1 MNYNIEFQI
10 ASIIFV
16 ITVMV
21 VFFSKKRWPS
31 TANIVYRVVMFL
43 TLATL
48 LLDVS
53 SVITITQYVGGN
65 KEIEFLNNLLS
76 KLYLVVML
84 AYIATIDIY
93 AVVNT
98 IHKKKTNVHLTIKYI
113 ELAVIIMGLLVAI
126 AIAIANPLL
135 YGGEGKYIYSYGI
148 PSDTVYVYST
158 ASVIFV
164 LSLLVYNIKKVS
176 LKRLVPIITFSI
188 MEGSVAIVQMFNKQL
203 LVIGFG
209 TAISCLIMYFAL
221 ENPDMNMIDELN
233 KANKRSRDLL
243 LNILPLS
250 IANKLEYD
258 AKPFFEELDNV
269 SIMFIDIVGFT
280 KMCSEVGGTYLVKI
294 LNDFFGELDDLI
306 ANFKVEK
313 IKTIG
318 DAYMIAAG
326 VPDSYDY
333 NCQEIVKLAR
343 QILRLLIDFN
353 RRKHTDLHVRIGINN
368 GRVIAGVIGKKK
380 FIYDLWGD
388 SVNLASRLE
397 SNGETDRIHVSERVK
412 YLLGDQCGYEPH
424 PLVDMKGFG
433 KLQTYLLT

>member
-48 LLDVS
+48 LLDVC
-53 SVITITQYVGGN
+53 SVITITKYVDGN

-164 LSLLVYNIKKVS
+164 LTLLVFNINKVS

>member
-48 LLDVS
+48 LIDVS
-53 SVITITQYVGGN
+53 SVITITKYVGGN

-98 IHKKKTNVHLTIKYI
+98 IHKKKTTVHLTIKYV
-113 ELAVIIMGLLVAI
+113 ELSVIIMGLLVAI
-126 AIAIANPLL
+126 AIAVVNPLL

-188 MEGSVAIVQMFNKQL
+188 MEGSVAIVQMLNKQL

-353 RRKHTDLHVRIGINN
+353 RRKHTDLHVRIGVNN

-380 FIYDLWGD
+380 YIYDLWGD

>member
-48 LLDVS
+48 LIDVS
-53 SVITITQYVGGN
+53 SVITITKYVGGN

-76 KLYLVVML
+76 KLYLVFML

-98 IHKKKTNVHLTIKYI
+98 IHKKKTTVHLTIKYV
-113 ELAVIIMGLLVAI
+113 ELSVIIMGLLVAI
-126 AIAIANPLL
+126 AIAVVNPLL

-158 ASVIFV
+158 ASVVFV

-343 QILRLLIDFN
+343 QILRLLTDFN

>member
-1 MNYNIEFQI
+1 M
-10 ASIIFV
+10 
-16 ITVMV
+16 
-21 VFFSKKRWPS
+21 
-31 TANIVYRVVMFL
+31 
-43 TLATL
+43 
-48 LLDVS
+48 
-53 SVITITQYVGGN
+53 
-65 KEIEFLNNLLS
+65 
-76 KLYLVVML
+76 
-84 AYIATIDIY
+84 
-93 AVVNT
+93 
-98 IHKKKTNVHLTIKYI
+98 
-113 ELAVIIMGLLVAI
+113 AI
-126 AIAIANPLL
+126 AIAVVNPLL

-188 MEGSVAIVQMFNKQL
+188 MEGSVAIVQMLNKQL

-353 RRKHTDLHVRIGINN
+353 RRKHTDLHVRIGVNN

-380 FIYDLWGD
+380 YIYDLWGD

>member
-48 LLDVS
+48 LLDVC
-53 SVITITQYVGGN
+53 SVITITKYVGGN

-164 LSLLVYNIKKVS
+164 LTLLVFNINKVS

>member
-48 LLDVS
+48 LIDVS
-53 SVITITQYVGGN
+53 SVITITKYVGGN

-98 IHKKKTNVHLTIKYI
+98 IHKKKTTVHLTIKYV
-113 ELAVIIMGLLVAI
+113 ELSVIIMGLLVAI
-126 AIAIANPLL
+126 AIAVVNPLL

-188 MEGSVAIVQMFNKQL
+188 MEGSVAIVQMLNKQL

-343 QILRLLIDFN
+343 QILRLLTDFN
-353 RRKHTDLHVRIGINN
+353 RRKHTDLHVRIGVNN

-380 FIYDLWGD
+380 YIYDLWGD

>member
-98 IHKKKTNVHLTIKYI
+98 IHKKKTTVHLTIKYI

-126 AIAIANPLL
+126 AFALANPLL

-306 ANFKVEK
+306 SNFKVEK

-343 QILRLLIDFN
+343 QILRLLTDFN

-380 FIYDLWGD
+380 YIYDLWGD

>member
-48 LLDVS
+48 LLDVC
-53 SVITITQYVGGN
+53 SVITITKYVGGN

-135 YGGEGKYIYSYGI
+135 YGGKGKYIYSYGI

-164 LSLLVYNIKKVS
+164 LTLLVFNINKVS

>member
-48 LLDVS
+48 LIDVS
-53 SVITITQYVGGN
+53 SVITITKYVGGN

-98 IHKKKTNVHLTIKYI
+98 IHKKKTTVHLTIKYV
-113 ELAVIIMGLLVAI
+113 ELSVIIMGLLVAI
-126 AIAIANPLL
+126 AFALANPLL

-188 MEGSVAIVQMFNKQL
+188 MEGSVAIVQMLNKQL

-343 QILRLLIDFN
+343 QILRLLTDFN
-353 RRKHTDLHVRIGINN
+353 RRKHTDLHVRIGVNN

-380 FIYDLWGD
+380 YIYDLWGD

>member
-48 LLDVS
+48 LLDVC
-53 SVITITQYVGGN
+53 SVITITKYVGGN

-98 IHKKKTNVHLTIKYI
+98 IHKKKTTVHLTIKYV
-113 ELAVIIMGLLVAI
+113 ELSVIIMGLLVAI
-126 AIAIANPLL
+126 AIAVVNPLL

-164 LSLLVYNIKKVS
+164 LTLLVFNINKVS

-306 ANFKVEK
+306 SNFKVEK

-380 FIYDLWGD
+380 YIYDLWGD

>member
-48 LLDVS
+48 LIDVS
-53 SVITITQYVGGN
+53 SVITITKYVGGN

-98 IHKKKTNVHLTIKYI
+98 IHKKKTTVHLTIKYV
-113 ELAVIIMGLLVAI
+113 ELSVIIMGLLVAI
-126 AIAIANPLL
+126 AIAVVNPLL

-188 MEGSVAIVQMFNKQL
+188 MEGSVAIVQMLNKQL

-343 QILRLLIDFN
+343 QILRLLTDFN
-353 RRKHTDLHVRIGINN
+353 RRKHTDLHVRIGVNN

-380 FIYDLWGD
+380 YIYDLWGD

-412 YLLGDQCGYEPH
+412 YLLGDQCGYEPQ
-424 PLVDMKGFG
+424 PLVDMKGIG

>member
-98 IHKKKTNVHLTIKYI
+98 IHKKKTTVHLTIKYV
-113 ELAVIIMGLLVAI
+113 ELSVIIMGLLVAI
-126 AIAIANPLL
+126 AIAVVNPLL

-306 ANFKVEK
+306 SNFKVEK

-380 FIYDLWGD
+380 YIYDLWGD

>member
-48 LLDVS
+48 LLDVC
-53 SVITITQYVGGN
+53 SVITITKYVGGN

-164 LSLLVYNIKKVS
+164 LTLLVFNINKVS

-233 KANKRSRDLL
+233 KANKRSRELL

-343 QILRLLIDFN
+343 QIPRLLIDFN

>member
-48 LLDVS
+48 LLDVC
-53 SVITITQYVGGN
+53 SVITITKYVGGN

-343 QILRLLIDFN
+343 QILRLLTDFN

>member
-98 IHKKKTNVHLTIKYI
+98 IHKKKTTVHLTIKYV
-113 ELAVIIMGLLVAI
+113 ELSVIIMGLLVAI
-126 AIAIANPLL
+126 AIAVVNPLL

-188 MEGSVAIVQMFNKQL
+188 MEGSVAIVQMLNKQL

-306 ANFKVEK
+306 SNFKVEK

-380 FIYDLWGD
+380 YIYDLWGD

>member
-53 SVITITQYVGGN
+53 SVITITKYVGGN

-98 IHKKKTNVHLTIKYI
+98 IHKKKTTVHLTIKYV
-113 ELAVIIMGLLVAI
+113 ELSVIIMGLLVAI
-126 AIAIANPLL
+126 AIAVVNPLL

-158 ASVIFV
+158 ASVVFV

-203 LVIGFG
+203 LVIGLG

>member
-53 SVITITQYVGGN
+53 SVITITKYVGGN

-98 IHKKKTNVHLTIKYI
+98 IHKKKTTVHLTIKYI
-113 ELAVIIMGLLVAI
+113 EISVIIMGLLVAI
-126 AIAIANPLL
+126 AFALANPLL

-164 LSLLVYNIKKVS
+164 LALLIFNIKKVS
-176 LKRLVPIITFSI
+176 LKRLVPIITFCV
-188 MEGSVAIVQMFNKQL
+188 MEGAVAIVQMFNKQL

-258 AKPFFEELDNV
+258 ARPFFEELDNV

-280 KMCSEVGGTYLVKI
+280 KMCTEVGGTYLVKI

-368 GRVIAGVIGKKK
+368 GRVIAGIIGKKK
-380 FIYDLWGD
+380 YIYDLWGD

>member
-53 SVITITQYVGGN
+53 SVITITKYVGGN

-98 IHKKKTNVHLTIKYI
+98 IHKKKTTVHLTIKYI

-126 AIAIANPLL
+126 AIAVVNPLL

-164 LSLLVYNIKKVS
+164 LTLLVFNINKVS

>member
-53 SVITITQYVGGN
+53 SVITITKYVGGN

-98 IHKKKTNVHLTIKYI
+98 IHKKKTTVHLTIKYV
-113 ELAVIIMGLLVAI
+113 ELSVIIMGLLVAI
-126 AIAIANPLL
+126 AIAVVNPLL

-158 ASVIFV
+158 ASVVFV

>member
-48 LLDVS
+48 LLDVC
-53 SVITITQYVGGN
+53 SVITITKYVGGN

>member
-31 TANIVYRVVMFL
+31 TANVVYRVVMFL

-53 SVITITQYVGGN
+53 SVITITKYVGGN

-98 IHKKKTNVHLTIKYI
+98 IHKKKTTVYLTIKYI

-126 AIAIANPLL
+126 AIALANPLL

-164 LSLLVYNIKKVS
+164 LVLLVFNIKKVS
-176 LKRLVPIITFSI
+176 LKRLVPIITFSV

-380 FIYDLWGD
+380 YIYDLWGD

-397 SNGETDRIHVSERVK
+397 SNGETDRILVSERVK
-412 YLLGDQCGYEPH
+412 YLLGDQCGYEPQ
-424 PLVDMKGFG
+424 PLVDLKGFG

>member
-98 IHKKKTNVHLTIKYI
+98 IHKKKTTVHLTIKYI

-126 AIAIANPLL
+126 AFALANPLL

>member
-53 SVITITQYVGGN
+53 SVITITKYVGGN

-98 IHKKKTNVHLTIKYI
+98 IHKKKTTVHLTIKYI
-113 ELAVIIMGLLVAI
+113 EISVIIMGLLVAI
-126 AIAIANPLL
+126 AFALANPLL

-164 LSLLVYNIKKVS
+164 LALLIFNIKKVS
-176 LKRLVPIITFSI
+176 LKRLVPIITFCV
-188 MEGSVAIVQMFNKQL
+188 MEGAVAIVQMFNKQL

-380 FIYDLWGD
+380 YIYDLWGD

>member
-48 LLDVS
+48 LLDVC
-53 SVITITQYVGGN
+53 SVITITKYVGGN

-164 LSLLVYNIKKVS
+164 LTLLVFNINKVS

-306 ANFKVEK
+306 SNFKVEK

-380 FIYDLWGD
+380 YIYDLWGD

>member
-31 TANIVYRVVMFL
+31 TANVVYRVVMFL

-53 SVITITQYVGGN
+53 SVITITKYVGGN

-98 IHKKKTNVHLTIKYI
+98 IHKKKTTVHLTIKYI

-126 AIAIANPLL
+126 AIALANPLL

-164 LSLLVYNIKKVS
+164 LVLLVFNIKKVS
-176 LKRLVPIITFSI
+176 LKRLVPIITFSV

-380 FIYDLWGD
+380 YIYDLWGD

-397 SNGETDRIHVSERVK
+397 SNGETDRILVSERVK
-412 YLLGDQCGYEPH
+412 YLLGDQCGYEPQ
-424 PLVDMKGFG
+424 PLVDLKGFG

>member
-48 LLDVS
+48 LLDVC
-53 SVITITQYVGGN
+53 SVITITKYVGGN

-164 LSLLVYNIKKVS
+164 LTLLVFNINKVS

-233 KANKRSRDLL
+233 KANKRSRELL

>member
-21 VFFSKKRWPS
+21 VSFSKKRWPS

-48 LLDVS
+48 LLDVC
-53 SVITITQYVGGN
+53 SVITITKYVGGN

-164 LSLLVYNIKKVS
+164 LTLLVFNINKVS

>member
-16 ITVMV
+16 LTIMI

-31 TANIVYRVVMFL
+31 AANIVYRVVMFL

-48 LLDVS
+48 LLDVA
-53 SVITITQYVGGN
+53 SVITITKFQAGN
-65 KEIEFLNNLLS
+65 TSIGPLNNLFS

-84 AYIATIDIY
+84 AYICTMDVY
-93 AVVNT
+93 AIVNT
-98 IHKKKTNVHLTIKYI
+98 IHKKRTTAHLTMKYI
-113 ELAVIIMGLLVAI
+113 ELAVVALGFI
-126 AIAIANPLL
+126 ASTAVVFANPLR

-148 PSDTVYVYST
+148 PSDTVYVVST
-158 ASVIFV
+158 ISVIFV
-164 LSLLVYNIKKVS
+164 LILFIFNMKKVPV
-176 LKRLVPIITFSI
+176 KRLVPIITFCI
-188 MEGSVAIVQMFNKQL
+188 MEGTVAIIQMLNKEL
-203 LVIGFG
+203 LIIGFG

-269 SIMFIDIVGFT
+269 SVMFIDIVNFT

-294 LNDFFGELDDLI
+294 LNEFFGELDDLI
-306 ANFKVEK
+306 ANFRVEK

-318 DAYMIAAG
+318 DAYMVAAG
-326 VPDSYDY
+326 VPDSYDN

-343 QILRLLIDFN
+343 QILRLLKDFN
-353 RRKHTDLHVRIGINN
+353 RRKHTELKIRIGINN

-388 SVNLASRLE
+388 TVNLASRLE
-397 SNGETDRIHVSERVK
+397 SYGEPDRINVSERVK
-412 YLLGDQCGYEPH
+412 YLLGDQCGYEPM
-424 PLVDMKGFG
+424 PVTDIKGFG
-433 KLQTYLLT
+433 KIQTYLLS

>member
-53 SVITITQYVGGN
+53 SVITITKYVGGN

-98 IHKKKTNVHLTIKYI
+98 IHKKKTTVHLTIKYV
-113 ELAVIIMGLLVAI
+113 ELSVIIMGLLVAI
-126 AIAIANPLL
+126 AIAVVNPLL

-158 ASVIFV
+158 ASVVFV

-343 QILRLLIDFN
+343 QILRLLTDFN
-353 RRKHTDLHVRIGINN
+353 RRKHTDLHVRIGVNN

-380 FIYDLWGD
+380 YIYDLWGD